1 MGVVTI
7 TDRPMA
13 LDELLAIA
21 SGSGVELDEAARST
35 IAASRAVIDRVLAED
50 EPVYGLNTGVG
61 HMKDTRLPLDQLRSI
76 QTLLLMSHAGGT
88 GPPLPALAVRA
99 AMAARLNGIA
109 RGGSGA
115 SPSVAEVLLA
125 MLNAGVHP
133 VVPSRGSVGAADLG
147 QLATIGQVALGG
159 GRAELAGEILSG
171 ADALARA
178 GIAPLLLE
186 PKDGLTFMSSNAVSI
201 GEGAI
206 ALDRAR
212 RLAPLA
218 DAVAALSLETTR
230 SGPSVV
236 EPAVGEAKPF
246 AGQIESC
253 AAVTAALAGG
263 DLLQGGAA
271 ASVQAPLSLRV
282 IPQVHGAMREAIDA
296 AARAVAIELNGRGD
310 NPLVSIEHDS
320 MIHNGNFHPVVM
332 AIAFDQ
338 LRVALA
344 HVGQLS
350 ERRMGHLWD
359 AFFAAGPPEPGSEIP
374 ELFGVTLRYPA
385 AAAAAELKRAAA
397 PATLD
402 VPPLDIGVEDHATN
416 APLAVRT
423 TAQALDLLEE
433 ILSIEVL
440 LACDVIDTMHPS
452 PVLGSGTGAIV
463 TRARDALAALR
474 ADRSPATAQAAVAT
488 ALRPATEPTPENTL
502 RPATD
507 TRPSAT
513 SS

>member
-21 SGSGVELDEAARST
+21 SGSPVELDETARST
-35 IAASRAVIDRVLAED
+35 IAASRAVIDRVLAGD

-61 HMKDTRLPLDQLRSI
+61 HMKDTRLPPDQLRSI
-76 QTLLLMSHAGGT
+76 QTSLLMSHAGGT
-88 GPPLPALAVRA
+88 GPPLPAVAVRA
-99 AMAARLNGIA
+99 AMATRLNGIA

-147 QLATIGQVALGG
+147 QLATIGQVALGA

-171 ADALARA
+171 AEALARA
-178 GIAPLLLE
+178 GIQPLVLE

-201 GEGAI
+201 GEGTI

-212 RLAPLA
+212 RLSPLA
-218 DAVAALSLETTR
+218 DTVAALSLEATR

-236 EPAVGEAKPF
+236 EPVVGAAKPF

-253 AAVTAALAGG
+253 AAVAAALAGG
-263 DLLQGGAA
+263 DLLHGGA

-296 AARAVAIELNGRGD
+296 AARAVHIELNGRGD
-310 NPLVSIEHDS
+310 NPLVSIEHDA
-320 MIHNGNFHPVVM
+320 MIHNGNFHPIVM
-332 AIAFDQ
+332 AIGFDQ
-338 LRVALA
+338 LRVAIA

-359 AFFAAGPPEPGSEIP
+359 AFFAAGPPEPGSEVP

-402 VPPLDIGVEDHATN
+402 VPPLDLGVEDHATN

-423 TAQALDLLEE
+423 TTQALDLLEE

-474 ADRSPATAQAAVAT
+474 EDRSPAMAQAAVAT
-488 ALRPATEPTPENTL
+488 ALRPAT
-502 RPATD
+502 D
-507 TRPSAT
+507 TRPPAT
-513 SS
+513 SP